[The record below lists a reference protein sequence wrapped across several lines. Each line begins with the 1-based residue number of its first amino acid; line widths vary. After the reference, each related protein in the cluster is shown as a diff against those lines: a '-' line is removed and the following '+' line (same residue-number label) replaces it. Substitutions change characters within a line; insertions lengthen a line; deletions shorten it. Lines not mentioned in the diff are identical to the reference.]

1 MAKPWFERPVSEA
14 NKSGKQGVL
23 RWEGSSVRKFSLAD
37 ESVRRFSLADESV
50 RRFSLADEEF

>member
-37 ESVRRFSLADESV
+37 ESVRRFSLADE
-50 RRFSLADEEF
+50 EF